1 MSVIMMNQS
10 KLSSLIEVAFN
21 IAIGFT
27 INFIANMW
35 ILPAYGFETLTWQV
49 NLQLGVVYTVI
60 SVIRSYV
67 VRRWFNAML
76 HKAALKLA
84 GMDS

>member
-1 MSVIMMNQS
+1 MSVILMNQS
-10 KLSSLIEVAFN
+10 KLSSMIEVAFN

-35 ILPAYGFETLTWQV
+35 ILPAYGFDTLTWKV
-49 NLQLGVVYTVI
+49 NLQLGIVYTVI